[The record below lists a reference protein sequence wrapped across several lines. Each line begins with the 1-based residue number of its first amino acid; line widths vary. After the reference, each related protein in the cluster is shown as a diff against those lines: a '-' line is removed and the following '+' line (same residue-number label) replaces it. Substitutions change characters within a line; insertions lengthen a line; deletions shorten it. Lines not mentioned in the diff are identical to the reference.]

1 LHRLSKGK
9 RLCASFREL
18 RVRHHGE
25 LARVEI
31 ARTELPR
38 ALTMEMMDAIATALK
53 QVGFQYVTLDTT
65 GFRSGSMNA
74 ILPAEVLA
82 RRGA

>member
-1 LHRLSKGK
+1 
-9 RLCASFREL
+9 
-18 RVRHHGE
+18 VRHHGE

-31 ARTELPR
+31 ARVEMPR
-38 ALTMEMMDAIATALK
+38 ALTMETLDAITAALHK
-53 QVGFQYVTLDTT
+53 LGFKYVTLDCA

-74 ILPAEVLA
+74 ILPADVLL